1 MNNQDL
7 LSSCKTLSH
16 TNYPAI
22 PLGAVLH
29 GQREALGGVADS
41 VPPIR
46 LIPFDEVNAAPA
58 VARQENVDSAPAPER
73 LPAPPQDLRWLR
85 VEEFLKAR
93 EA

>member
-1 MNNQDL
+1 MPTHQ
-7 LSSCKTLSH
+7 
-16 TNYPAI
+16 
-22 PLGAVLH
+22 
-29 GQREALGGVADS
+29 ADS

-58 VARQENVDSAPAPER
+58 VARRFEFVDSAPAPER